1 MENLI
6 VNSMHKNV
14 IMIAAVAK
22 NLAIGKNNELLWHL
36 SEDLQHFKQIT
47 SGNTVIMGRKTFE
60 SIGKALPNRHNFVLS
75 TQKILTTPNV
85 SLFSS
90 LEEAIAKA
98 PTLSVFIIGGERVY
112 QEALKLAT
120 DLYITHIEQEDKEAD
135 TFFPPIDCSTWIQIE
150 RSATM
155 TSKEGVCF
163 YFAKYKRLQIVQD

>member
-90 LEEAIAKA
+90 LEEA
-98 PTLSVFIIGGERVY
+98 
-112 QEALKLAT
+112 
-120 DLYITHIEQEDKEAD
+120 
-135 TFFPPIDCSTWIQIE
+135 
-150 RSATM
+150 
-155 TSKEGVCF
+155 
-163 YFAKYKRLQIVQD
+163 